1 MDYDNPRAL
10 EYVARPQFSDASD
23 GSDGSDGL
31 EASEA
36 SDGSEASED
45 VTADAA
51 GHGSMDG
58 GRLQAG
64 VEAREHLSRIAKGRS

>member
-23 GSDGSDGL
+23 GSDGSDGS

-36 SDGSEASED
+36 SEASED

>member
-23 GSDGSDGL
+23 GSDG
-31 EASEA
+31 